1 MKTHLKVALVVLA
14 GFGLG
19 AFMIAGAHA
28 QAAPPHYEGD
38 SSRREQKEPIAP
50 LSEFT
55 LTWSGGLHR
64 GDCTIFP
71 GSTLTVRSD
80 GTATWRGS
88 GFSTSSDDAFGLG
101 IALDDVHDVN
111 IYQWQPFYS
120 PTLSTNAGNPT
131 VWARDLFFGVRVPAH
146 QSCSLVVQP
155 LLRLFGAISRGGRV
169 EDGGSASTSR
179 GGMRMC
185 KNVADT
191 GEIIIGPVLRR

>member
-131 VWARDLFFGVRVPAH
+131 VWARDLFFPAYVFPH
-146 QSCSLVVQP
+146 INHAHWWFNHC
-155 LLRLFGAISRGGRV
+155 
-169 EDGGSASTSR
+169 
-179 GGMRMC
+179 
-185 KNVADT
+185 
-191 GEIIIGPVLRR
+191 

>member
-55 LTWSGGLHR
+55 LTWSGSLHR

-88 GFSTSSDDAFGLG
+88 GFSTSSDDAFGL
-101 IALDDVHDVN
+101 
-111 IYQWQPFYS
+111 
-120 PTLSTNAGNPT
+120 
-131 VWARDLFFGVRVPAH
+131 
-146 QSCSLVVQP
+146 
-155 LLRLFGAISRGGRV
+155 
-169 EDGGSASTSR
+169 
-179 GGMRMC
+179 
-185 KNVADT
+185 
-191 GEIIIGPVLRR
+191 